1 MNSKTLKVAGA
12 IGLSLFAMIIV
23 ATYIPKLINELTEE
37 RETPVGVSPLELSLT
52 ASELSLTAS
61 EKALAALETWS
72 QMESDMD
79 KTLTEKS
86 TEVSVAIAKA
96 SETVKLSI
104 AEFRNFYEENA
115 LPKSVIETNIEANL
129 KLKDALAA
137 LDEAMKALTKE
148 LQRPNEQKTHVH
160 PPMKSMDAVLNAI
173 RLLGDRLRE
182 ANDAH
187 REYQRARRIKARS
200 WWFR

>member
-1 MNSKTLKVAGA
+1 MNNKTLKVVGA
-12 IGLSLFAMIIV
+12 VGLSLFAIV
-23 ATYIPKLINELTEE
+23 IVVTYTPKLINQLNKE
-37 RETPVGVSPLELSLT
+37 RKTPVSVSPLELSLT

-61 EKALAALETWS
+61 EKALAVLETWN
-72 QMESDMD
+72 QMEWDID
-79 KTLTEKS
+79 KTHTEKS

-104 AEFRNFYEENA
+104 AEFRNFYEENT
-115 LPKSVIETNIEANL
+115 LLKSVIETNIEANL

-182 ANDAH
+182 VNDAH
-187 REYQRARRIKARS
+187 REYQRAHRIKARS